1 MPVPILINCRDRVSS
16 LLELIGWLEAAG
28 HQEIYLLDNDSIY
41 EPLLDYYRST
51 PHTVLRLGANYG
63 RLAPWV
69 APGVIDRT
77 SGRSFVFTDPDIVP
91 VAECPLD
98 AVAHFAELLERFPA
112 IAKAGFGLR
121 IDDLPDHYVHKR
133 DVVALAAHVLAQA
146 GRARRLPRP
155 DRHDVRALSAER
167 AAARGRGQGPGP
179 PYVARH
185 TSTSTSMPRWTRP
198 SISSGP
204 STTPSLA
211 HTSHWIRAELP
222 TGLQAAIDEVRD
234 PGLSLR
240 YKRVKEAARW
250 RLRDRAALQAALR
263 RPRTTGKAPR
273 DDCRLRC

>member
-28 HQEIYLLDNDSIY
+28 HQEICLLDNDSIY

-51 PHTVLRLGANYG
+51 PHTVLRLGADYG

-133 DVVALAAHVLAQA
+133 DVVAWERTFWRKRVEPGVYLAPIDTTFALY
-146 GRARRLPRP
+146 RP
-155 DRHDVRALSAER
+155 NVQQHGDAVRT
-167 AAARGRGQGPGP
+167 GP

-185 TSTSTSMPRWTRP
+185 TSWYLDFDALPLDEAFYQQRAEHHTEASP
-198 SISSGP
+198 
-204 STTPSLA
+204 

-222 TGLQAAIDEVRD
+222 TGLQAAIDEVRS
-234 PGLSLR
+234 PSLALR
-240 YKRVKEAARW
+240 YEQAKEAVRW
-250 RLRDRAALQAALR
+250 RLRGRADFKR
-263 RPRTTGKAPR
+263 STR
-273 DDCRLRC
+273 DIEGDARS